1 MLLKLSWYKLKL
13 ECYNFGMLNVTL
25 MVTTKKIAIEYIQKK
40 IKSNK
45 HSISKKSTK
54 HKRQ

>member
-1 MLLKLSWYKLKL
+1 
-13 ECYNFGMLNVTL
+13 MLNVTL
-25 MVTTKKIAIEYIQKK
+25 MGTTKKIAIEYIQKK

-45 HSISKKSTK
+45 HLITKKSTN